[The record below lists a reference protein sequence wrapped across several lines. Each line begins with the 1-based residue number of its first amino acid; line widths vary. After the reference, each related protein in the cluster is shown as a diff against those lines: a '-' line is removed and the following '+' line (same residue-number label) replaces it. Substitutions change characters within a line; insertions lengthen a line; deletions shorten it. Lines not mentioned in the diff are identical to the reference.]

1 MEIFNKSNNINYYPQ
16 LFKKIIYEIQQIK
29 NKLKTSTAPIES
41 KPYKVYSASLTQS
54 GTNAPTVII
63 LENTLGITPVWTR
76 ESAGRYILTAN
87 STFTLGK
94 TVFISNL
101 SIFLASYI
109 NISFSV
115 DGPRNHNNTSNVIY
129 FDTYNTS
136 ISQFADSLITG
147 SDDDFLFVEIR
158 VYN

>member
-101 SIFLASYI
+101 STFFVSHI
-109 NISFSV
+109 NIFFSV
-115 DGPRNHNNTSNVIY
+115 DGPGNHNNTSNVIY
-129 FDTYNTS
+129 FDTYNTN
-136 ISQFADSLITG
+136 ISQFADSSITG

>member
-109 NISFSV
+109 NIFFSV
-115 DGPRNHNNTSNVIY
+115 DGPGNHNNTSNVIY
-129 FDTYNTS
+129 FDTYNTN